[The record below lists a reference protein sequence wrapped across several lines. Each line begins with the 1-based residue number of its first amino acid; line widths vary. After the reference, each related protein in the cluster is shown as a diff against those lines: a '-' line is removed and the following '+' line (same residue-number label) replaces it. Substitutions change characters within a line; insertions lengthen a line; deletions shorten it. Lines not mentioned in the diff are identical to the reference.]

1 MMKKVLVSILMI
13 FCCFS
18 LLAQRIQT
26 DRPSAQTDNSS
37 TLYKEAFQ
45 IEYGITFQ
53 FENNNLENIAI
64 PNTLYRYGLS
74 EKFEIRVAN
83 NLLFNNDLGRF
94 YLDPFQFGGKYQLIK
109 NEKSQLALLSMVSLN
124 NLRADSISTFF
135 QNINLKLIG
144 SNPINDNFG
153 LGYTIGH
160 QFNHIQENDNFNY
173 SIFLS
178 IGLGDQLS
186 GFFEVYG
193 NLNYVETLYN
203 QLNADFGLAY
213 IINDKLQLDIYLG
226 SGINN
231 QMYFGSLGLSYLFM
245 N

>member
-1 MMKKVLVSILMI
+1 MKKVLVSFLMI
-13 FCCFS
+13 CCCIS
-18 LLAQRIQT
+18 LLAQKIQT
-26 DRPSAQTDNSS
+26 DRPSAQTDNAS

-45 IEYGITFQ
+45 IEYGTTFL
-53 FENNNLENIAI
+53 FENNKLENIAI
-64 PNTLYRYGLS
+64 QNKFYRYGLS

-83 NLLFNNDLGRF
+83 DLIFNNDLGKF
-94 YLDPFQFGGKYQLIK
+94 SLNPLQFGGKYQLVK
-109 NEKSQLALLSMVSLN
+109 NKKTQLALLSMVSLN
-124 NLRADSISTFF
+124 NLSADSISSFY
-135 QNINLKLIG
+135 QNINLKLVG
-144 SNPINDNFG
+144 SNYLNDNFG

-160 QFNHIQENDNFNY
+160 RFNHIKDNNNFNY

-178 IGLGDQLS
+178 IGLGDHLS

-193 NLNYVETLYN
+193 NLNYLETLSN

-213 IINDKLQLDIYLG
+213 LINDKLQLDIYLG

>member
-1 MMKKVLVSILMI
+1 MKKVLVSILI
-13 FCCFS
+13 VFS
-18 LLAQRIQT
+18 CISLIAQKIQT

-45 IEYGITFQ
+45 IEYGTTFL
-53 FENNNLENIAI
+53 FENNKLENIAI
-64 PNTLYRYGLS
+64 PNTIYRYGLS
-74 EKFEIRVAN
+74 KKFEIRVAN
-83 NLLFNNDLGRF
+83 DLIFNNNLSKF
-94 YLDPFQFGGKYQLIK
+94 TLEPFQFGGKYQLVK
-109 NEKSQLALLSMVSLN
+109 NEKSQLAILSMVSLN
-124 NLRADSISTFF
+124 NLNSDSISTFY
-135 QNINLKLIG
+135 QNINVKLIG
-144 SNPINDNFG
+144 SKPINNSFG

-160 QFNHIQENDNFNY
+160 QFNHIQSNDNFNY

-193 NLNYVETLYN
+193 NLNYVETLTN
-203 QLNADFGLAY
+203 QLNADCGLAY
-213 IINDKLQLDIYLG
+213 LINDKLQIDFYLG